1 MTRFLAKLCVAGLC
15 AWALP
20 AAPVSAE
27 DAAPASLPS
36 APTMEAAAKA
46 PALVGTL
53 TDAEVWRA
61 YKAKFVTES
70 GRVVDTA
77 NGMVSHTEGQGYG
90 LLLAV
95 AANDR
100 LTFERIWDWTRANL
114 AVRNDELLAWR
125 WEPDH
130 RPAVADLNDAA
141 DGDILIAWALTEAAD
156 AWSED
161 AYRVAARRI
170 AVEIG
175 RRLILWQSESGAV
188 LLPAAVGFAVEDRPD
203 GPIVN
208 LSYYVFPAFI
218 RLPLVAPEFDWAGL
232 GRSGLRL
239 IEASRFGEQNLP
251 VEWMSLT
258 GGKPHPAEGF
268 AGEFAYNAIRIP
280 LYLAWSGAG
289 GRDHFAP
296 FQAWSQQGA
305 GNLATLDL
313 KSGRPVSR
321 LDEAGY
327 GAIPALVACVASGTP
342 WPANLKTLQD
352 TGNYYSSTLQLLS
365 LVAVKMRAPSCLQ
378 G

>member
-1 MTRFLAKLCVAGLC
+1 
-15 AWALP
+15 
-20 AAPVSAE
+20 
-27 DAAPASLPS
+27 
-36 APTMEAAAKA
+36 MEAAAKA

-53 TDAEVWRA
+53 TDAELWRA
-61 YKAKFVTES
+61 YKAKFVTET
-70 GRVVDTA
+70 GRIVDTA
-77 NGMVSHTEGQGYG
+77 NAMVSHTEGQGYG

-100 LTFERIWDWTRANL
+100 PTFERIWGWTRANL
-114 AVRNDELLAWR
+114 AVRNDELFAWR

-141 DGDILIAWALTEAAD
+141 DGDILIAWALAEAAD

-161 AYRVAARRI
+161 AYRVASRRI
-170 AVEIG
+170 AVEVG
-175 RRLILWQSESGAV
+175 RRLVLWQSANGAV
-188 LLPAAVGFAVEDRPD
+188 LLPAAAGFAVEDRSD

-208 LSYYVFPAFI
+208 LSYYVFPAFM

-232 GRSGLRL
+232 ARSGLRL

-251 VEWMSLT
+251 VEWMSLA
-258 GGKPHPAEGF
+258 GGTSHPAEGF

-296 FQAWSQQGA
+296 FQAWSRQG
-305 GNLATLDL
+305 GDLATLDV
-313 KSGRPVSR
+313 KSGRPVNR

-327 GAIPALVACVASGTP
+327 AAIPALVACVTSGSP
-342 WPANLKTLQD
+342 WPASLKTLQEA
-352 TGNYYSSTLQLLS
+352 GNYYSSTLQLLS